1 MHEKGIGN
9 SNYTEV
15 RFIIKWKCLTTSLYG
30 EIVSY
35 SAKLEFRIIDTA
47 IFYSTLSTGK
57 HYIHSVLFKQ

>member
-1 MHEKGIGN
+1 MHAKGKGN

-15 RFIIKWKCLTTSLYG
+15 RFIIKWKCLTTSLYS

-35 SAKLEFRIIDTA
+35 SAKQEFRITDTT
-47 IFYSTLSTGK
+47 IFYNTSSTGK